1 MTELSSVVS
10 ILFFSFLFCLGS
22 FVMGIVIGW
31 FANEYFDNYFSAKLT
46 YHPEMFD
53 DAGHIIDEELL
64 SLRLIEEEDDYEE
77 D

>member
-10 ILFFSFLFCLGS
+10 ILFFSFLFCIGS
-22 FVMGIVIGW
+22 FIVGIVIGW
-31 FANEYFDNYFSAKLT
+31 FVHEYFNNYFSAKLT

-53 DAGHIIDEELL
+53 NAGHVIDEQLL
-64 SLRLIEEEDDYEE
+64 SLRFIEDEDEYEE

>member
-22 FVMGIVIGW
+22 FVMGAVIGW

-53 DAGHIIDEELL
+53 DEGHVINEELL
-64 SLRLIEEEDDYEE
+64 SLRFIEEEDDYEE